1 VKDKVF
7 WVLAFVVFLV
17 FAFLIDEPQ
26 NPSFLPS
33 TAIRVLLAANLT
45 LFLFLLNKFVGQPIN
60 ETLKTRGE
68 DVKAE
73 LADARKKLVEAD
85 ALRSEVR
92 ERLTKVEAEVT
103 EIQERAEALGKT
115 EAEKIDTQAREDE
128 ARFMRRVDD
137 QIARRQAETRE
148 LGLEVM
154 AREAELKA
162 LRSQI
167 DPHFLFN
174 SLSSLVTLIGK
185 DPERAT
191 EFVHKLSD
199 VYRYV
204 LEQRENELVSV
215 SEELK
220 FLEDYIYLQKIRF
233 GENLRVHLNV
243 KIDQN
248 RLMVPLSLQMMVE
261 NAIKHNEV
269 SAENPLVIELD
280 STGDARII
288 IRNRLQKTE
297 VIEYS
302 PGTGIEN
309 LRKRISFFT
318 DEPLLVQE
326 ESGVFQV
333 TIPTIPS

>member
-1 VKDKVF
+1 MKDKVF

-45 LFLFLLNKFVGQPIN
+45 LFLFLLNKYVGQPIN

-148 LGLEVM
+148 QL
-154 AREAELKA
+154 ARDTAELTAQMTKELLKSTMTEKDQERVLDRSLGA
-162 LRSQI
+162 L
-167 DPHFLFN
+167 
-174 SLSSLVTLIGK
+174 
-185 DPERAT
+185 
-191 EFVHKLSD
+191 
-199 VYRYV
+199 
-204 LEQRENELVSV
+204 
-215 SEELK
+215 
-220 FLEDYIYLQKIRF
+220 
-233 GENLRVHLNV
+233 ENLPD
-243 KIDQN
+243 K
-248 RLMVPLSLQMMVE
+248 E
-261 NAIKHNEV
+261 
-269 SAENPLVIELD
+269 
-280 STGDARII
+280 
-288 IRNRLQKTE
+288 
-297 VIEYS
+297 
-302 PGTGIEN
+302 
-309 LRKRISFFT
+309 
-318 DEPLLVQE
+318 
-326 ESGVFQV
+326 
-333 TIPTIPS
+333 